1 LVDVQKKYFPD
12 YEEEK
17 IVNNSQEIDVSIV
30 IPVHNGGEA
39 FHQCLSS
46 IKNFAPS
53 QVELIVV
60 ADGDEISANLA
71 RSFASQVLRIST
83 PGGPAKARN
92 LGAKAARGQ
101 IVLFIDADTT
111 INAETIPKIVNVFAA
126 QPEIAAL
133 IGSYD
138 DAPGAS
144 NFLSQYKNLFH
155 HYTHQNASEEAA
167 TFWGACGAIR
177 RDIFLQMGGFDESYR
192 RPCIED
198 IELGY
203 RLKKAGYRIK
213 LCKDIQIKHL
223 KKWETISL
231 LKAEF
236 FYRALPWTALIMRDR
251 QLNNDLNLH
260 WSSRISVVLIYT
272 LLAAL
277 VGSLWWWPALLIVL
291 LLALSLLVLNASV
304 YKFFYTKR
312 GLIFTIEMIPWHW
325 FYYVY
330 SGFAFVLGTLQH
342 IANSTLSKQKGK
354 EAIG

>member
-1 LVDVQKKYFPD
+1 
-12 YEEEK
+12 
-17 IVNNSQEIDVSIV
+17 VNHPINVSIV
-30 IPVHNGGEA
+30 IPVHNGGQA

-46 IKNFAPS
+46 IKNFAPPA
-53 QVELIVV
+53 VETIVV
-60 ADGDEISANLA
+60 ADGDEISADFA
-71 RSFASQVLRIST
+71 ESFASQVLRINIS
-83 PGGPAKARN
+83 GGPAKARN
-92 LGAKAARGQ
+92 LGAKAARGE

-111 INAETIPKIVNVFAA
+111 INVETIPKIVNVFAQ
-126 QPEIAAL
+126 QPDVAAL

-155 HYTHQNASEEAA
+155 HYNHQNGCEEAS

-177 RDIFLQMGGFDESYR
+177 RDVFLEMGGFDESYR

-251 QLNNDLNLH
+251 QISNDLNLH

-277 VGSLWWWPALLIVL
+277 VASWWWQPALLIVI
-291 LLALSLLVLNASV
+291 LLALGLLVLNASV

-312 GLIFTIEMIPWHW
+312 GLIFAIEMIPWHW

-330 SGFAFVLGTLQH
+330 SGLAFVVGTLLH
-342 IANSTLSKQKGK
+342 IVNLTLNKQKGE